1 MNNMA
6 QAITFKETNYELI
19 LTHCSSMDIEGNVY
33 ADISY
38 YTIECYDSDN
48 KCSFIAESDYINF
61 ESEMRVVL
69 DCIRFLTFKHPYLFR
84 KGILY
89 NIEVGAE
96 DHYYK
101 YLINYD
107 GQQFLNREFYP
118 TFKYQQITL
127 N

>member
-1 MNNMA
+1 
-6 QAITFKETNYELI
+6 
-19 LTHCSSMDIEGNVY
+19 MDIAGNVY
-33 ADISY
+33 SDDSY
-38 YTIECYDSDN
+38 YIIECYDIDN

-61 ESEMRVVL
+61 ESEMGVVL
-69 DCIRFLTFKHPYLFR
+69 DCIHFLTFKYPYLFR

-101 YLINYD
+101 YLIKYD
-107 GQQFLNREFYP
+107 GQEFLSTELYP

-127 N
+127 NTKI